1 MGEPPPTPRT
11 FDVLGT
17 PLLATDYGVLA
28 ARCRALAR
36 EPRATA
42 LEFANTHLVALRRHD
57 PAFAALTA
65 ATDFFLP
72 DGMPLIW
79 RMNALGAGLTDRVY
93 GPAFMR
99 RCFETAPAAFT
110 HFLLGGSPEC
120 GKRLRA
126 AIAQWNP
133 AAKILGSFHGNCGAD
148 GVFPGADDDRLVE
161 ELNRLS
167 PDFIWVG
174 LGTPKQQAWVHRN
187 KPRLAR
193 GILLSV
199 GFAFDVHAG
208 LKPDAP
214 LWMQRRGL
222 TWLFRLFS
230 EPRRLA
236 GRYLKYN
243 SLFLWYLLRD
253 GVAAQPRRG

>member
-1 MGEPPPTPRT
+1 MTEAPTTPRT
-11 FDVLGT
+11 FNVLGT
-17 PLLATDYGVLA
+17 PLLATDYDALA
-28 ARCRALAR
+28 AQCRALAR
-36 EPRATA
+36 EPRVTA
-42 LEFANTHLVALRRHD
+42 LEFANTHLVTLRRHD
-57 PAFAALTA
+57 PAFAARTA

-79 RMNALGAGLTDRVY
+79 RMNSLGAGLKDRVY

-99 RCFETAPAAFT
+99 RCFETTPASFT

-126 AIAQWNP
+126 AIGQWNP
-133 AAKILGSFHGNCGAD
+133 AAEIRGSFHGNCGLD
-148 GVFPGADDDRLVE
+148 GIFPGEDDDRLVE

-174 LGTPKQQAWVHRN
+174 LGTPKQQAWIHRN

-193 GILLSV
+193 GVLCSV

-214 LWMQRRGL
+214 LWMQQRGL
-222 TWLFRLFS
+222 TWLFRACS
-230 EPRRLA
+230 EPQRLA

-253 GVAAQPRRG
+253 GLAGRGK

>member
-1 MGEPPPTPRT
+1 MAEASPTLRT

-17 PLLATDYGVLA
+17 PLLATNYDALA
-28 ARCRALAR
+28 AQCRLLAR
-36 EPRATA
+36 EPRVSA
-42 LEFANTHLVALRRHD
+42 LEFANTHLVTLRRHD

-79 RMNALGAGLTDRVY
+79 RMNSHGAGLADRVY
-93 GPAFMR
+93 GPTFMR
-99 RCFETAPAAFT
+99 RCFETTPASFT

-126 AIAQWNP
+126 AIKEWNP
-133 AAKILGSFHGNCGAD
+133 AAEVLGSFHGNCGLD
-148 GVFPGADDDRLVE
+148 GVFPGEDDDRLVE
-161 ELNRLS
+161 ELDRLA

-174 LGTPKQQAWVHRN
+174 LGTPKQQAWIHHN
-187 KPRLAR
+187 KSRLAR
-193 GILLSV
+193 GVLLSV

-214 LWMQRRGL
+214 HWMQQRGL
-222 TWLFRLFS
+222 TWLFRFCS

-253 GVAAQPRRG
+253 GLSGRRK